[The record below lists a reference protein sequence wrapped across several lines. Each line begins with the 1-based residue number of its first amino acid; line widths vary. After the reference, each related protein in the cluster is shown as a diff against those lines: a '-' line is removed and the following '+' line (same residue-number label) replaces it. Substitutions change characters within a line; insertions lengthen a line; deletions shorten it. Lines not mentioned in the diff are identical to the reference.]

1 MTNDELN
8 AALYERMAA
17 EQERYKAWL
26 LKQSPGE
33 ILDHCY
39 EYTIREDIVMAME
52 EQVLSD
58 RQCNALL
65 KSPSPLADVFRDF
78 QKREGG
84 HMDEIRDTIDCRANA
99 VLREEFLKSRRE
111 ER

>member
-8 AALYERMAA
+8 AALYERMVA

-52 EQVLSD
+52 EHVLSD

-65 KSPSPLADVFRDF
+65 KSPVPLGGCF
-78 QKREGG
+78 QGFPE
-84 HMDEIRDTIDCRANA
+84 A
-99 VLREEFLKSRRE
+99 RR
-111 ER
+111 RTHG

>member
-52 EQVLSD
+52 EHEKKNRERAGAPDYTIYSLDYENEDEDVLFPCAPM
-58 RQCNALL
+58 QA
-65 KSPSPLADVFRDF
+65 
-78 QKREGG
+78 Q
-84 HMDEIRDTIDCRANA
+84 
-99 VLREEFLKSRRE
+99 
-111 ER
+111 